1 MAELKDVRNDYHGV
15 TNISSDIDNTET
27 NIALLAFKV
36 ATGDS
41 LTKFD
46 MVDQVIDE
54 YIDSSGIDT
63 INSTN
68 ELLETGYVRGETIVG
83 STPTGGIVTTYG
95 STVVNTFLAS
105 GDFTTPSLGLV
116 DVLVVAGG
124 GGGGNHGGA
133 GGGAGGVRQ
142 LTGIQAN
149 GVNAIVVGAG
159 GPANQGGGTGGKGG
173 TSSALGQVVT
183 GGGYGGNWDTAGGA
197 GGSGG
202 GGGGNAGGGG
212 RSGGS
217 GNQGGY
223 SPSEGNGGGPGAH
236 SPGTSASGGGGGGA
250 GGGGSGA
257 SGAQGGPAGNGVQND
272 YRTGSNIYYGG
283 GGGGGAF
290 YSSGGGSGGLG
301 GGGHGYDTLTAGDP
315 NTGGG
320 GGGGYHYGGSGA
332 VGGSGIVVIKYA
344 DDTFLQSA
352 EGDLVLV
359 STATTAETTDPTT
372 GDIVMLIEDNLG
384 TATYGS
390 TPGTGDDLRAYV
402 SRDDGTTWAEG
413 TITNEG
419 TWGTDKKILVARD
432 IDISSQPSGQ
442 SMRYRLETYN
452 QTPAGTIKTC
462 TANGNVH
469 TDTTIKKFGTASA
482 QFDGTG
488 DYISIPDSDDWS
500 FGGSDFTIDMWIRP
514 ASMGNFIIIGQ
525 REAAF
530 GWEILMSGSNI
541 HFWTPS
547 GNFGQDPAMSIGDIT
562 DTWTHIAIVRSGATL
577 RMFKNGERL
586 VMVNDATTGTG
597 GTTMADV
604 TSVVS
609 IGART
614 GGTYYPFEGYIDE
627 IRVSHAAHYTSNFT
641 PSTAPYTPDS
651 YYKLLMHMDGADS
664 GTTFTDDYWT
674 GKGTNI
680 HATSLA
686 WK

>member
-15 TNISSDIDNTET
+15 SNLTSDIDNTET

-36 ATGDS
+36 AAGDS

-46 MVDQVIDE
+46 MVDQIIEDYKDLTGVD
-54 YIDSSGIDT
+54 GG
-63 INSTN
+63 NSTN
-68 ELLETGYVRGETIVG
+68 EILNDGTPGGEFLH
-83 STPTGGIVTTYG
+83 GGI
-95 STVVNTFLAS
+95 S
-105 GDFTTPSLGLV
+105 
-116 DVLVVAGG
+116 AGYI
-124 GGGGNHGGA
+124 
-133 GGGAGGVRQ
+133 VQ
-142 LTGIQAN
+142 QPQAN
-149 GVNAIVVGAG
+149 SIC
-159 GPANQGGGTGGKGG
+159 
-173 TSSALGQVVT
+173 SI
-183 GGGYGGNWDTAGGA
+183 
-197 GGSGG
+197 
-202 GGGGNAGGGG
+202 
-212 RSGGS
+212 
-217 GNQGGY
+217 GGY
-223 SPSEGNGGGPGAH
+223 SAAVAGQLHDGNWGSNWDIADGQSWVNITIYDDLG
-236 SPGTSASGGGGGGA
+236 SAKLIRRCRFKI
-250 GGGGSGA
+250 GGGSGSYQVHGSNDA
-257 SGAQGGPAGNGVQND
+257 SSWTLIGTSG
-272 YRTGSNIYYGG
+272 TGSFTPNPGG
-283 GGGGGAF
+283 LVFEFGANNLSF
-290 YSSGGGSGGLG
+290 RYWRVKVIANSANTSSGDPSELEWSSS
-301 GGGHGYDTLTAGDP
+301 DTDVDNLT
-315 NTGGG
+315 
-320 GGGGYHYGGSGA
+320 
-332 VGGSGIVVIKYA
+332 V
-344 DDTFLQSA
+344 
-352 EGDLVLV
+352 V
-359 STATTAETTDPTT
+359 STATTAQTEPVT